1 MDSAGSIHEPA
12 DTPQQRLS
20 TYMQHEKRL
29 KNHPSSEVSKAPMS
43 LPRTAPS
50 ITVGDLVYLHTDRNK
65 SRARDRYLVIS
76 IDSPFCNIKKFVGNQ
91 LRSSSYRVKLFDCF
105 KVPADITVNQDLPRR
120 VTDEDS
126 KVGNPLERF
135 PPPCPPPTP
144 TAISTPAIQT

>member
-1 MDSAGSIHEPA
+1 
-12 DTPQQRLS
+12 
-20 TYMQHEKRL
+20 MQGRL

-135 PPPCPPPTP
+135 PPPCQPQPQFLLLLSRPDSPKLKSSHFPMNLTQP
-144 TAISTPAIQT
+144 QKPVK